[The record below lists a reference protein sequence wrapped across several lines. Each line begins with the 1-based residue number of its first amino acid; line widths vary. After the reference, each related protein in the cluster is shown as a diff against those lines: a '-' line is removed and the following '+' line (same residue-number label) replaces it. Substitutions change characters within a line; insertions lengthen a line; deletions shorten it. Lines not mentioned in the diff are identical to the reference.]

1 MDDGEFVERYREY
14 LPMVAKF
21 LARRV
26 EPQQVEDLCSEVF
39 EIAWRKREAAPAG
52 YELAWLFKIAGN
64 LVNNHRRRHHT
75 ASRFAHLFAV
85 EHYAPSAESIALKDM
100 ELAGAWALLKPAEQQ
115 VLALAVLDDLPVNQ
129 VAKVLGLS
137 PNAVSVR
144 LSRARVRL
152 AQFLKSAEPSS

>member
-1 MDDGEFVERYREY
+1 MNDGEFVERYREH
-14 LPMVAKF
+14 LPSVTKF

-39 EIAWRKREAAPAG
+39 EIAWRKRESAPAG
-52 YELAWLFKIAGN
+52 YELAWLFRIAGH
-64 LVNNHRRRHHT
+64 LVNNHRRKHHT
-75 ASRFAHLFAV
+75 AYRFAHLFSI

-115 VLALAVLDDLPVNQ
+115 VLALAVLDDLPIKQ

-144 LSRARVRL
+144 LSRARTRL
-152 AQFLKSAEPSS
+152 AELLKVAD